1 MAVRYS
7 TAAVKNR
14 LYICRKRDRRRLSG
28 GLFSNDVC
36 HAITGCFSSR
46 ITDLYLDF
54 VSPIILD
61 SGSRSAGTIKA
72 NVISWSFSKRLKEN
86 RELISG
92 CTLTVMENSKGW
104 VVTSLGSIWTSKGSS
119 ALLPANGIARVNRS
133 EKPVTNNLLEAEHLI
148 SIADAK
154 SLIFQIGHTERFNP
168 AVLEL
173 DTLINKPI
181 FIEAHRMGHPTTRNL
196 DIGVVL
202 ELMIHDINIILS
214 IVNST
219 IVQINAVGLSVYSQH
234 EDIAQAQL
242 LFENGCIA
250 SISASR
256 VSAEKIRSLEI
267 TQDDAFLHLD
277 YIDQNIILRKQVSS
291 RYVFDQPRAMY
302 QREFMVQQPLISKD
316 EPLRLELQHFIE
328 CVRTGAAPLVS
339 GRDGKDALAVA
350 LQIRNE
356 MVMTCSKENKLAR
369 DLLVME
375 K

>member
-1 MAVRYS
+1 MTPLKVAVIGVGHMGRHH
-7 TAAVKNR
+7 AR
-14 LYICRKRDRRRLSG
+14 LYSEMPNVELVAVVDTNELVARDTAKKLNTNYYIDYR
-28 GLFSNDVC
+28 D
-36 HAITGCFSSR
+36 
-46 ITDLYLDF
+46 
-54 VSPIILD
+54 II
-61 SGSRSAGTIKA
+61 GKVNAA
-72 NVISWSFSKRLKEN
+72 NVAVPTYMHYPI
-86 RELISG
+86 
-92 CTLTVMENSKGW
+92 
-104 VVTSLGSIWTSKGSS
+104 
-119 ALLPANGIARVNRS
+119 AQHLLEEGMHLLV
-133 EKPVTNNLLEAEHLI
+133 EKPVTNNLLEAEHLV

-219 IVQINAVGLSVYSQH
+219 VVQINAVGLSVYSEH

-291 RYVFDQPRAMY
+291 RYIFDQPRAMY

-316 EPLRLELQHFIE
+316 EPLRLELQHFVE

-339 GRDGKDALAVA
+339 GRDGKDALAIA
-350 LQIRNE
+350 LQIRNK
-356 MVMTCSKENKLAR
+356 MVTICSKENKLAR
-369 DLLVME
+369 DLLVMG

>member
-1 MAVRYS
+1 MTPVKVAVIGVGHMGRHH
-7 TAAVKNR
+7 AR
-14 LYICRKRDRRRLSG
+14 LYSEMPNVELVAVVDTNELVARDTAKKLNTNY
-28 GLFSNDVC
+28 F
-36 HAITGCFSSR
+36 
-46 ITDLYLDF
+46 TDYRD
-54 VSPIILD
+54 IIGKVD
-61 SGSRSAGTIKA
+61 AA
-72 NVISWSFSKRLKEN
+72 NVA
-86 RELISG
+86 
-92 CTLTVMENSKGW
+92 VP
-104 VVTSLGSIWTSKGSS
+104 TSMHYPI
-119 ALLPANGIARVNRS
+119 AQHLLDEGVHLLV

-148 SIADAK
+148 SIADSK
-154 SLIFQIGHTERFNP
+154 SLVFQIGHTERFNP

-173 DTLINKPI
+173 DTLVNKPI

-219 IVQINAVGLSVYSQH
+219 IVQIHAVGLSVYSQH

-256 VSAEKIRSLEI
+256 VSAEKIRNLEI

-316 EPLRLELQHFIE
+316 EPLRLELQHFVE
-328 CVRTGAAPLVS
+328 CIRTGSTPLVS

-350 LQIRNE
+350 IQIRNK
-356 MVMTCSKENKLAR
+356 MVMSCSKENKLAR

>member
-1 MAVRYS
+1 MIPLKVAVIGVGHMGRHH
-7 TAAVKNR
+7 AR
-14 LYICRKRDRRRLSG
+14 LYSEMPNVELVAVVDTNELVAREMAKKLNTNYYTDYRD
-28 GLFSNDVC
+28 
-36 HAITGCFSSR
+36 
-46 ITDLYLDF
+46 
-54 VSPIILD
+54 II
-61 SGSRSAGTIKA
+61 GKVNAA
-72 NVISWSFSKRLKEN
+72 NVAVPTYMHYPI
-86 RELISG
+86 
-92 CTLTVMENSKGW
+92 
-104 VVTSLGSIWTSKGSS
+104 
-119 ALLPANGIARVNRS
+119 AQHLLEEEMHLLV
-133 EKPVTNNLLEAEHLI
+133 EKPVTNNLLEAEHLV

-219 IVQINAVGLSVYSQH
+219 VVQINAVGLSVYSEH

-277 YIDQNIILRKQVSS
+277 YIDQNIVLRKQVSS
-291 RYVFDQPRAMY
+291 RYIFDQPRAMY

-316 EPLRLELQHFIE
+316 EPLRLELQHFVE

-339 GRDGKDALAVA
+339 GRDGKDALAIA
-350 LQIRNE
+350 LQIRNK
-356 MVMTCSKENKLAR
+356 MVTICSKENKLAR

>member
-1 MAVRYS
+1 MTPLKVAVIGVGHMGRHH
-7 TAAVKNR
+7 AR
-14 LYICRKRDRRRLSG
+14 LYSEMPNVELVAVVDTNELVARDTAKKL
-28 GLFSNDVC
+28 N
-36 HAITGCFSSR
+36 TNYY
-46 ITDLYLDF
+46 TDYRD
-54 VSPIILD
+54 II
-61 SGSRSAGTIKA
+61 GKVNAA
-72 NVISWSFSKRLKEN
+72 NVAVPTYMHYPI
-86 RELISG
+86 
-92 CTLTVMENSKGW
+92 
-104 VVTSLGSIWTSKGSS
+104 
-119 ALLPANGIARVNRS
+119 AQHLLEEGIHLLV
-133 EKPVTNNLLEAEHLI
+133 EKPVTNNLLEAEHLV

-219 IVQINAVGLSVYSQH
+219 VVQINAVGLSVYSQH

-256 VSAEKIRSLEI
+256 VSAEKIRNLEI

-291 RYVFDQPRAMY
+291 RYIFDQPRAMY

-316 EPLRLELQHFIE
+316 EPLRLELQHFVE
-328 CVRTGAAPLVS
+328 CVRTGTAPLVS
-339 GRDGKDALAVA
+339 GRDGKDALAIA
-350 LQIRNE
+350 LQIRNK
-356 MVMTCSKENKLAR
+356 MVTICSKENKLAR

>member
-1 MAVRYS
+1 MTPLKVAVIGVGHMGRHH
-7 TAAVKNR
+7 AR
-14 LYICRKRDRRRLSG
+14 LYSEMPNVELVAVVDTNELVARDTAKKLNTNYYTNYS
-28 GLFSNDVC
+28 D
-36 HAITGCFSSR
+36 
-46 ITDLYLDF
+46 
-54 VSPIILD
+54 II
-61 SGSRSAGTIKA
+61 GKINAA
-72 NVISWSFSKRLKEN
+72 NVA
-86 RELISG
+86 
-92 CTLTVMENSKGW
+92 VP
-104 VVTSLGSIWTSKGSS
+104 TSMHYPI
-119 ALLPANGIARVNRS
+119 AQHLLEEGIHLLV